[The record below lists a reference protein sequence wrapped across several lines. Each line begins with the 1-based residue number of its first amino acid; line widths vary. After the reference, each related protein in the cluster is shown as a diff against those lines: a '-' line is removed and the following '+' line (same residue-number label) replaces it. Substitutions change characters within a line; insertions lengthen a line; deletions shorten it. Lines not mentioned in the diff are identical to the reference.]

1 MALPLLLID
10 ENSIFMK
17 AQAKLVRRAKGL
29 SIAIMILGVATVA
42 WIFVSTLLHFSNS
55 GEHDKIV
62 WIEGH
67 ESWQI
72 YIVVTYLTL
81 VSILCVLGGL
91 FLIRINKN
99 ISKGVPFPKNN
110 VPVIIAAGIL
120 SPFVDSYSATLNNVF
135 AGEFV
140 NCLSS
145 NGFLAMLLL
154 FLFAILYKF
163 ASLASED
170 SNLAI

>member
-1 MALPLLLID
+1 
-10 ENSIFMK
+10 MK
-17 AQAKLVRRAKGL
+17 AKAKAKLVRRAKGL
-29 SIAIMILGVATVA
+29 SIAIMIIGAALLA
-42 WIFVSTLLHFSNS
+42 WIYSSTLLHFTGS
-55 GEHDKIV
+55 GGQDKII

-67 ESWQI
+67 ESWQT
-72 YIVVTYLTL
+72 YIVVAYLALT
-81 VSILCVLGGL
+81 SILYALGGL
-91 FLIRINKN
+91 FLIRINRN

-120 SPFVDSYSATLNNVF
+120 APFVGSYSETLKNVF
-135 AGEFV
+135 AGEYV
-140 NCLSS
+140 NMLD
-145 NGFLAMLLL
+145 GTGIFAMLLL

>member
-1 MALPLLLID
+1 MLLVG
-10 ENSIFMK
+10 ENSIIMK
-17 AQAKLVRRAKGL
+17 AKAKLVKRAKGL
-29 SIAIMILGVATVA
+29 SIAIMIVGATLLGFIYYSTLVH
-42 WIFVSTLLHFSNS
+42 FVSG
-55 GEHDKIV
+55 GEHDRIV
-62 WIEGH
+62 WIKGH
-67 ESWQI
+67 ESWQT
-72 YIVVTYLTL
+72 YIVVAYLALTT
-81 VSILCVLGGL
+81 ILYALGGL

-120 SPFVDSYSATLNNVF
+120 APFVGSYSETLKNVI
-135 AGEFV
+135 AGEYV
-140 NCLSS
+140 NTLD
-145 NGFLAMLLL
+145 GTGIFAMLLL

>member
-1 MALPLLLID
+1 
-10 ENSIFMK
+10 MK
-17 AQAKLVRRAKGL
+17 AKAKLVRRAKGL
-29 SIAIMILGVATVA
+29 SIAIMVIGALMLA
-42 WIFVSTLLHFSNS
+42 WIYSYVLSHFTGSA
-55 GEHDKIV
+55 ECDKIV

-72 YIVVTYLTL
+72 YNVVAYLLLTTVL
-81 VSILCVLGGL
+81 YALGGL
-91 FLIRINKN
+91 FLIRIKKN
-99 ISKGVPFPKNN
+99 IPKGIPFPKNN

-120 SPFVDSYSATLNNVF
+120 APFVGSFYSVTIRNVF
-135 AGEFV
+135 AGV
-140 NCLSS
+140 HV
-145 NGFLAMLLL
+145 NGFSFTGIFAMLLL

>member
-1 MALPLLLID
+1 MLLVS
-10 ENSIFMK
+10 ENPIIMK
-17 AQAKLVRRAKGL
+17 AKAKAKLVRRAKGL
-29 SIAIMILGVATVA
+29 SIAIMILGALMLA
-42 WIFVSTLLHFSNS
+42 WNYSYVLSHFTCNT
-55 GEHDKIV
+55 ECDKIV

-67 ESWQI
+67 ENWQI
-72 YIVVTYLTL
+72 YNVVAYLALTT
-81 VSILCVLGGL
+81 ILYALGGV

-120 SPFVDSYSATLNNVF
+120 APFVDSYHETLKSVF
-135 AGEFV
+135 AGEHASS
-140 NCLSS
+140 LS
-145 NGFLAMLLL
+145 GTGIFAMLLL

>member
-1 MALPLLLID
+1 MLSVS
-10 ENSIFMK
+10 ENSIIMK
-17 AQAKLVRRAKGL
+17 AKTKAKLVRRAKGL
-29 SIAIMILGVATVA
+29 SIAIMIIGAALLGF
-42 WIFVSTLLHFSNS
+42 IYYSTLVHFSN
-55 GEHDKIV
+55 GGDQDRIV

-67 ESWQI
+67 ESWQT
-72 YIVVTYLTL
+72 YIVVAYLALTT
-81 VSILCVLGGL
+81 ILYALGGL

-120 SPFVDSYSATLNNVF
+120 APFVDSYSETLKSVF
-135 AGEFV
+135 AGEYA
-140 NCLSS
+140 NCL
-145 NGFLAMLLL
+145 GGTGIFAMLLL

>member
-1 MALPLLLID
+1 MLLVS
-10 ENSIFMK
+10 ENSVIMK
-17 AQAKLVRRAKGL
+17 AKVKAKLAKRAKGL
-29 SIAIMILGVATVA
+29 SIAIMIIGVAMLGF
-42 WIFVSTLLHFSNS
+42 IYYSTLIHFANG

-67 ESWQI
+67 ENWQVS
-72 YIVVTYLTL
+72 YVVAYLALTT
-81 VSILCVLGGL
+81 ILYALGGL
-91 FLIRINKN
+91 FLIRIKKN

-120 SPFVDSYSATLNNVF
+120 APFMDLCSVTVKNVL

-140 NCLSS
+140 N
-145 NGFLAMLLL
+145 GFSTSGIFAMLLL

>member
-1 MALPLLLID
+1 MLSVS
-10 ENSIFMK
+10 ENSIIMK
-17 AQAKLVRRAKGL
+17 AKTKAKLVRRAKGL
-29 SIAIMILGVATVA
+29 SIAIMIIGAALLGF
-42 WIFVSTLLHFSNS
+42 IYYSTLVHFVN
-55 GEHDKIV
+55 GGGHDKIV

-67 ESWQI
+67 ESWQT
-72 YIVVTYLTL
+72 YIVVAYLALTT
-81 VSILCVLGGL
+81 ILYVLGGL

-99 ISKGVPFPKNN
+99 ISNGVPFPKNN

-120 SPFVDSYSATLNNVF
+120 APFVGSYSETLKNVF
-135 AGEFV
+135 AGEYV
-140 NCLSS
+140 NSLD
-145 NGFLAMLLL
+145 GTGIFAMLLL